1 MPNTTSAIRRIRR
14 VQLQTAVNRLRK
26 SKYRS
31 TIKQMTNY
39 IAANKIKEAKC
50 KNLNKKSIAY
60 PDYQQDLNE
69 LSYVVAKIEEID
81 SSLIN
86 LEIHLNNDEIN
97 WLNLKENK

>member
-39 IAANKIKEAKC
+39 IAANKIKEAKEFLP
-50 KNLNKKSIAY
+50 KFHSQLMKIAKTGVIKKEKASRNI
-60 PDYQQDLNE
+60 
-69 LSYVVAKIEEID
+69 SRVTKKIQ
-81 SSLIN
+81 
-86 LEIHLNNDEIN
+86 
-97 WLNLKENK
+97 NLKK